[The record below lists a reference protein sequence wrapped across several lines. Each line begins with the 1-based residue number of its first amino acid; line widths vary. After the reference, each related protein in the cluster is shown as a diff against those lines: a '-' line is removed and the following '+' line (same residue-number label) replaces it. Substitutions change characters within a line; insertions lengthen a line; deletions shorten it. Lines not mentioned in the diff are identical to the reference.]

1 MAKKVKISSQLPGLH
16 NVVTQS
22 SIPHPT
28 TSPYATVHMRQKQQ
42 ERLINEQERL
52 KRRNRQIKN
61 QLKIVAKDMKR
72 LLKIATGKEW
82 IKGKGNPDDSI
93 AESLE
98 TVPKS
103 KTLIEY

>member
-1 MAKKVKISSQLPGLH
+1 MARKVKISSQLSGLH

-28 TSPYATVHMRQKQQ
+28 TSPYATLHMRQKQQ

-52 KRRNRQIKN
+52 RKRNHQIKN
-61 QLKIVAKDMKR
+61 QLKITAKDMKR

-82 IKGKGNPDDSI
+82 IKGKRNPDYSSI
-93 AESLE
+93 ESLE
-98 TVPKS
+98 GVQKG
-103 KTLIEY
+103 KAVIKY